1 MSDTQQRIL
10 GTILSNLPALLAL
23 KDKKLT
29 YTVVNPR
36 FCQLLGKTPP
46 EIAGKTDADL
56 FQAEEAGACAKE
68 DQSVLK
74 SGMARSSEIQLTGK
88 DGAHWFD
95 VMRAPIL
102 DENGDPAGIM
112 FAAYD
117 VTEFKHR
124 EVAVQGAEAR
134 IAEAVQR
141 ADALQATMDEH
152 ATAAAQAQAH
162 VAEQRAAVEALLAE
176 KAALQDQ
183 LIEAQSAAST
193 AAQEAAQLAQGA
205 TQAREAAAA
214 AQAELQAS
222 VAALTEKLDAAEAQA
237 NAAQEGL
244 RQQLKAA
251 EEERTQLDARL
262 QQASATHAQAG
273 QLAQTLANLL
283 QS

>member
-23 KDKKLT
+23 KDKKLA

-46 EIAGKTDADL
+46 EIVGKTDADL
-56 FQAEEAGACAKE
+56 FPAAEAAACVKE
-68 DQSVLK
+68 EQSVLK
-74 SGMARSSEIQLTGK
+74 TGVAKSSETQLTCK
-88 DGAHWFD
+88 DGVHWFD

-134 IAEAVQR
+134 ISEAEQR
-141 ADALQATMDEH
+141 ANALQAQCEEQS
-152 ATAAAQAQAH
+152 AAAVQTQAH
-162 VAEQRAAVEALLAE
+162 IAEQRAAVEAMLAE

-183 LIEAQSAAST
+183 LIEAQSAAS
-193 AAQEAAQLAQGA
+193 ASAQ
-205 TQAREAAAA
+205 EAAAA
-214 AQAELQAS
+214 AQAAAQAR
-222 VAALTEKLDAAEAQA
+222 DAAEATRAAMEAQVTALTEQLDATAAQA
-237 NAAQEGL
+237 AAAQEAL

-251 EEERTQLDARL
+251 EEERDQVEARL
-262 QQASATHAQAG
+262 QQASATYARAG
-273 QLAQTLANLL
+273 QLAQELAHLL
-283 QS
+283 NS